1 MNTKT
6 IGKLVRNSR
15 KNQGLTQAGA
25 AGYLNVGTR
34 FLSDLENGKPTV
46 QIEKALKVME
56 GIGFEILA
64 QRTTGSTGFPD
75 TGDRCLLPRQTTG

>member
-6 IGKLVRNSR
+6 IGKLIRKSR
-15 KNQGLTQAGA
+15 KDQGLTQAEA

-46 QIEKALKVME
+46 QLEKTLHVLK
-56 GIGFEILA
+56 GLGFEILA
-64 QRTTGSTGFPD
+64 VPKANNKLIRYIEEHLGEE
-75 TGDRCLLPRQTTG
+75 

>member
-6 IGKLVRNSR
+6 IGKLIRKSR
-15 KNQGLTQAGA
+15 KDQGLTQAEA

-46 QIEKALKVME
+46 QLEKALHVLK
-56 GIGFEILA
+56 GLGFKILA
-64 QRTTGSTGFPD
+64 VPKTNNKLIRYIEEHLGEE
-75 TGDRCLLPRQTTG
+75 

>member
-6 IGKLVRNSR
+6 IGILVKKSR
-15 KNQGLTQAGA
+15 KNQSLTQSEA

-46 QIEKALKVME
+46 QLEKALHVLKGLGLELFAVPKTNHKLIRYIEEHMGAE
-56 GIGFEILA
+56 
-64 QRTTGSTGFPD
+64 
-75 TGDRCLLPRQTTG
+75 